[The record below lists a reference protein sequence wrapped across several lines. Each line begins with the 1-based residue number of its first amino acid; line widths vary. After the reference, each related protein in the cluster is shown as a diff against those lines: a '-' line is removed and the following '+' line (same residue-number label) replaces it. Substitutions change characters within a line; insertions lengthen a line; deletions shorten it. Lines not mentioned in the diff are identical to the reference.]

1 MQRCG
6 ITDPPLVYAMEK
18 TGLWGEVV
26 RQRRPIITN
35 DYAAPNPWKK
45 GFPMG
50 HVEVRRHMNIP
61 VIEGTHIVAVAGV
74 GNKEE
79 PYDDADV
86 RQMTLLMDGMWKL
99 VQRNRPRKPWP
110 RKRNA
115 WQ

>member
-1 MQRCG
+1 MYTWSEQAMQRCG

-45 GFPMG
+45 GFPKG

-61 VIEGTHIVAVAGV
+61 LL
-74 GNKEE
+74 KE
-79 PYDDADV
+79 
-86 RQMTLLMDGMWKL
+86 RTSS
-99 VQRNRPRKPWP
+99 RWP
-110 RKRNA
+110 G
-115 WQ
+115 